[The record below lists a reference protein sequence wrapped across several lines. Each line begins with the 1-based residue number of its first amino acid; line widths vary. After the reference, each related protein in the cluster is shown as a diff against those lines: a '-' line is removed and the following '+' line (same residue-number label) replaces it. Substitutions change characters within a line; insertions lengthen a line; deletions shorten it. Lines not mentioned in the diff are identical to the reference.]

1 MTNAPGLTS
10 RRILVVEDDDYMAG
24 DTAAALRGAGAA
36 VLGLCPTEEA
46 TRDLLQRQHPPTLC

>member
-10 RRILVVEDDDYMAG
+10 RRILVVE
-24 DTAAALRGAGAA
+24 
-36 VLGLCPTEEA
+36 A

>member
-1 MTNAPGLTS
+1 M
-10 RRILVVEDDDYMAG
+10 VEDDDYMAG